1 MGKMTKSTAKQVL
14 AVCIPLV
21 LTIGALLFGKV
32 YPRILTFN
40 DIETLW
46 TIPVLAALIL
56 IGISAK
62 SLGKIRL
69 RFSPVVPVMLIFA
82 VAVILYSGNSPQYDE
97 TLYYYK
103 ALVSAHTF
111 DFSLNSVLDLA
122 WHSHPMIPY
131 ALYITAGQTLFPSY
145 VTVIVQNLLLSL
157 VTIYC
162 VYKLIIFY
170 LGYNKKGR
178 IFSAIGSAVFALSP
192 IFITNCLCLTS
203 DCPILVFLPIFLCAV
218 AYDKKIVMFFSALC
232 LLFSKL
238 PGTALCIII
247 IGVLLFAEFLHTRKN
262 KSGILKLI
270 KNRLCL
276 IIPLVIVAF
285 YFIFFLK
292 IWGDS
297 LLSSSG
303 SSDVPNCFTF
313 DLRYIMLKLSQFFV
327 FQFNWLLT
335 AVIIIFGICLIA
347 RKRKKI
353 GFSLFFEIK
362 PTSVAIVVSFFA
374 YLFYC
379 VSYVTHAH
387 IRYNNLS
394 IFYLALFATV
404 IFCKFCNIYY
414 IRYTVFSIVS
424 LLMLSSFFFNSD
436 FVSNS
441 LFASYDF
448 TQSKLINTHA
458 FSWENPQLDITDSVV
473 YNSEFVDLNALYE
486 KVHKQMGITSHDN
499 IIHLNFSKWKLD
511 FADSWKDGALS
522 YNDDLH
528 ERTVA
533 LLNENGYPMPTCY
546 YVAQREA
553 VYDNFADFDRQ
564 YFIDS
569 VATNPD
575 LLPDEAVILLFPWQE
590 DQIPLFDFYEIN
602 EQVRIEH
609 NGFDVI
615 CLRVSK

>member
-1 MGKMTKSTAKQVL
+1 MDKMTKSTAKQLL

-21 LTIGALLFGKV
+21 LTIGALLFGKF
-32 YPRILTFN
+32 YPRILRL
-40 DIETLW
+40 DSIATLW
-46 TIPVLAALIL
+46 LVIAGTALIL
-56 IGISAK
+56 IGIYAK
-62 SLGKIRL
+62 CVGKVRL
-69 RFSPVVPVMLIFA
+69 RFSPIIPVMLIFA
-82 VAVILYSGNSPQYDE
+82 VVVICYCGNSPQYDE

-103 ALVSAHTF
+103 AIVSAHTF

-122 WHSHPMIPY
+122 WHSHPMLPY
-131 ALYITAGQTLFPSY
+131 ALYITAGQALFQSY
-145 VTVIVQNLLLSL
+145 TTVIVQNLVLSL

-162 VYKLIIFY
+162 VYKLILFY
-170 LGYNKKGR
+170 VGDNKKGR
-178 IFSAIGSAVFALSP
+178 IFSALGSAVFALSP
-192 IFITNCLCLTS
+192 VFITNCLCLTS
-203 DCPILVFLPIFLCAV
+203 DFPILAFLPIFLCAV
-218 AYDKKIVMFFSALC
+218 AYDKKIVIFFSALC

-238 PGTALCIII
+238 PGTALGIII
-247 IGVLLFAEFLHTRKN
+247 ICVLLFVEFLHALKN
-262 KSGILKLI
+262 KSGIIKLI

-276 IIPLVIVAF
+276 IIPLVIIVL

-292 IWGDS
+292 VWGDS
-297 LLSSSG
+297 VLSSSG
-303 SSDVPNCFTF
+303 TSDVPNCFTF

-335 AVIIIFGICLIA
+335 AIIIIFGICLII
-347 RKRKKI
+347 RNRKKI

-362 PTSVAIVVSFFA
+362 PTSIAIIMSFFA

-379 VSYVTHAH
+379 LSYVTHAH

-394 IFYLALFATV
+394 IFYLALFATI

-414 IRYTVFSIVS
+414 IRYTVLGVIS

-436 FVSNS
+436 FVSNA

-448 TQSKLINTHA
+448 TEGKLINTHA
-458 FSWENPQLDITDSVV
+458 FSWENPQQDITDSVV
-473 YNSEFVDLNALYE
+473 YNSKFTELNKLYE
-486 KVHKQMGITSHDN
+486 KVHREMGITSQDN

-511 FADSWKDGALS
+511 FADSWKDGALC
-522 YNDDLH
+522 YDDNLH
-528 ERTVA
+528 KRSVT

-546 YVAQREA
+546 YVAEKAA

-569 VATNPD
+569 VTSNPD
-575 LLPDEAVILLFPWQE
+575 LLPDEAIILLFPWQE
-590 DQIPLFDFYEIN
+590 SKISLFDFYQID
-602 EQVRIEH
+602 EQFRIKH
-609 NGFDVI
+609 NGFDII